1 MSRKFI
7 AFDIET
13 AADIPGTDFNWRPH
27 RPIGITCA
35 AALASDNPEPVVW
48 HARTGDALKRGWL
61 SVREALELP
70 EPDTSWMDKPIPRKN
85 FAAWLS
91 S

>member
-13 AADIPGTDFNWRPH
+13 AADIPGN
-27 RPIGITCA
+27 
-35 AALASDNPEPVVW
+35 
-48 HARTGDALKRGWL
+48 
-61 SVREALELP
+61 

-91 S
+91 G